1 MPEVDRNQPA
11 LIGGLIVGVLSI
23 LPIAQAANICCCL
36 WALVGGATAV
46 KLYINRSPTPVTWA
60 EAAKVAAL
68 AGVLGAIIRIFL
80 GTPLDLA
87 TFPAQIV
94 AMERFA
100 QGMADPLR
108 QQWLEIL
115 NELRQLPAGQLVVRF
130 LLPISLFW
138 ALILLV
144 FTALG
149 GLLGVVLFEKRR
161 GAIPPASGGFD
172 ERANP

>member
-1 MPEVDRNQPA
+1 MPDVDRNQPA

-46 KLYINRSPTPVTWA
+46 KLYINRSSTPVSWA
-60 EAAKVAAL
+60 EAARVAAL
-68 AGVLGAIIRIFL
+68 AGVLGAIIRVFL

-94 AMERFA
+94 AMEKFA
-100 QGMADPLR
+100 EGMADPLR
-108 QQWLEIL
+108 QQLLETL
-115 NELRQLPAGQLVVRF
+115 SQLRQLPSGQLVVRF

-138 ALILLV
+138 AVILFV
-144 FTALG
+144 FTEIG

-161 GAIPPASGGFD
+161 GQTPTAPGGFD
-172 ERANP
+172 EGANP

>member
-46 KLYINRSPTPVTWA
+46 KLYVDRSPIPVTWA
-60 EAAKVAAL
+60 EAAKVAAI
-68 AGVLGAIIRIFL
+68 AGALGAIIRIFL

-87 TFPAQIV
+87 TFPAQLV
-94 AMERFA
+94 AAEKIA
-100 QGMADPLR
+100 EGMADPMR
-108 QQWLEIL
+108 QQLLETL
-115 NELRQLPAGQLVVRF
+115 NQLRQLPAGQLVVRF

-138 ALILLV
+138 AVILFV
-144 FTALG
+144 FTEIG

-161 GAIPPASGGFD
+161 
-172 ERANP
+172 

>member
-23 LPIAQAANICCCL
+23 LPVLQAANICCCL
-36 WALVGGATAV
+36 WALGGGAVAV
-46 KLYINRSPTPVTWA
+46 KLYINRSPAPVTWV

-94 AMERFA
+94 AMEKFA
-100 QGMADPLR
+100 EGMADPMR
-108 QQWLEIL
+108 QQWLEVL
-115 NELRQLPAGQLVVRF
+115 GQLRQLPSGQLVVRF
-130 LLPISLFW
+130 LLPVSLFW
-138 ALILLV
+138 AVILFV
-144 FTALG
+144 FTELG
-149 GLLGVVLFEKRR
+149 GLLGVLLFEKRR
-161 GAIPPASGGFD
+161 GARPPAPGGFD
-172 ERANP
+172 EGMNP